1 MPDNGDRMAKKIKL
15 AGEASGGPREL
26 GL

>member
-1 MPDNGDRMAKKIKL
+1 MPDNGDRIAEKIKL